1 MSTPAMI
8 KNVVVVGAGTMGS
21 GIALVSAATGHN
33 TTLVDLNQQVLD
45 KSRGEVEN
53 NAARIARKFFREDP
67 SAATAMAAET
77 LARIRYCADLAEAV
91 KDADLVI
98 EAIVENVKIKQDL
111 FKKIDEIA
119 PQHTII
125 VSNTSSLSIV
135 ELGSVTRR
143 EDRFAGLHF
152 FNPVPLMKLI
162 EVIKTDKTSAETN
175 ARLLAFGETL
185 GKTCI
190 SCKDTP
196 GFIVNRLLFTITAE
210 ALAMLERG
218 DASTRD
224 IDTALKL
231 GLGHPMGPFEL
242 MDMIGLDVT
251 LNIMQ
256 ERQARNPSDAS
267 LRPSPTLVKLVGENK
282 LGVKTGEGFYNYK

>member
-1 MSTPAMI
+1 MMI
-8 KNVVVVGAGTMGS
+8 YVLRE
-21 GIALVSAATGHN
+21 IAKLIC
-33 TTLVDLNQQVLD
+33 LQ
-45 KSRGEVEN
+45 
-53 NAARIARKFFREDP
+53 
-67 SAATAMAAET
+67 
-77 LARIRYCADLAEAV
+77 
-91 KDADLVI
+91 
-98 EAIVENVKIKQDL
+98 
-111 FKKIDEIA
+111 IA
-119 PQHTII
+119 PQHTIL

-135 ELGSVTRR
+135 ELGSVTKR
-143 EDRFAGLHF
+143 EDRFAGFHF
-152 FNPVPLMKLI
+152 FNPVPLMKLV
-162 EVIKTDKTSAETN
+162 EVIKTDRTSVETN
-175 ARLLAFGETL
+175 DSLLAFGAAL

-196 GFIVNRLLFTITAE
+196 GFIVNRLLFTITSE
-210 ALAMLERG
+210 ALGMLERG
-218 DASTRD
+218 DASMRD

-256 ERQARNPSDAS
+256 ERQARNPNDVS

>member
-1 MSTPAMI
+1 MSQI
-8 KNVVVVGAGTMGS
+8 RNVVVVGAGTMGS
-21 GIALVSAATGHN
+21 GIALVSAATGHV
-33 TTLVDLNQQVLD
+33 TTLVDLNAQVLE
-45 KSRGEVEN
+45 KARGEIEK
-53 NAARIARKFFREDP
+53 NAARLARKFFKEDP
-67 SAATAMAAET
+67 AAASAMVAET
-77 LARIRYCADLAEAV
+77 LGRIKYCAELEEAV
-91 KDADLVI
+91 RDSDLVI

-111 FKKIDEIA
+111 FRRIDGIA
-119 PQHTII
+119 PQHTIF

-135 ELGSVTRR
+135 ELGSVTQRQ
-143 EDRFAGLHF
+143 DRFAGFHF
-152 FNPVPLMKLI
+152 FNPVPLMKLV
-162 EVIKTDKTSAETN
+162 EVIKTDRTSAETN
-175 ARLLAFGETL
+175 ASSLAFGEAL

-196 GFIVNRLLFTITAE
+196 GFIVNRLLFTITSE
-210 ALAMLERG
+210 ALGMLERG
-218 DASTRD
+218 DASMRD

-256 ERQARNPSDAS
+256 ERQARNPNDVS